1 MPVFTVVDFLPGLE
15 GFGLPFRDRA
25 HILREIRTPL
35 MHIPQLI
42 DEETEFL
49 ARLVFDTFWQDSSCS
64 IPIPGPSCLL
74 SLSLAPPYGGS
85 LFS

>member
-49 ARLVFDTFWQDSSCS
+49 ARLVFDTFW
-64 IPIPGPSCLL
+64 
-74 SLSLAPPYGGS
+74 
-85 LFS
+85 